1 MPNSVFRSD
10 VGAPA
15 LEKFDRRALKIFQL
29 ESSKAWIDAYP
40 HSMDDTC
47 VTPEGTPGEKSIPV
61 GDRTCPIR
69 YPEGFTEYKNH
80 PQPAFFIRFTLNS
93 NSRLSPSRVL
103 FEGLM
108 DCFSINPR
116 FKEFIMSFG
125 YKNKEYDFAPPA
137 CRFRLL
143 YPLSPEGCSIKGYEC
158 AYGLRYVADN
168 GNPDGRE
175 RWSIRQYA
183 VYQKHD
189 PPCNQVIW
197 VFVGIPKESSIEK
210 HVMDHIRKH
219 PFTNSMHSF
228 ALHLTLIEASI
239 FAWRWYL
246 NDMTERVQDQ
256 SDRIT
261 LADVAKDKIDGLPE
275 FNIDFRDRQRL
286 KTLEDAILNLEIMLS
301 STIGTISC
309 LMDSLSKPMGQQNGD
324 SSTEETLCNGF
335 SEILNETKLYLTKAQ
350 VLEKRIQGASAL
362 LSGLLDYENAYSLR
376 LLAEEARNDNM
387 AMRNLTEKAT
397 KDSGAIKIITIIT
410 VFFLPATVV
419 ASFFSTQFVSIS
431 AHNLVLSTKW
441 WIYFAITGP
450 LTIFTL
456 LVWYITSSTHVQD
469 AVLHRLRKARLIRNL
484 ATDIPRIN
492 SERASSITSRTL
504 GIPG

>member
-1 MPNSVFRSD
+1 
-10 VGAPA
+10 
-15 LEKFDRRALKIFQL
+15 
-29 ESSKAWIDAYP
+29 
-40 HSMDDTC
+40 
-47 VTPEGTPGEKSIPV
+47 
-61 GDRTCPIR
+61 
-69 YPEGFTEYKNH
+69 
-80 PQPAFFIRFTLNS
+80 
-93 NSRLSPSRVL
+93 
-103 FEGLM
+103 
-108 DCFSINPR
+108 
-116 FKEFIMSFG
+116 
-125 YKNKEYDFAPPA
+125 
-137 CRFRLL
+137 
-143 YPLSPEGCSIKGYEC
+143 
-158 AYGLRYVADN
+158 
-168 GNPDGRE
+168 
-175 RWSIRQYA
+175 
-183 VYQKHD
+183 
-189 PPCNQVIW
+189 
-197 VFVGIPKESSIEK
+197 
-210 HVMDHIRKH
+210 
-219 PFTNSMHSF
+219 
-228 ALHLTLIEASI
+228 
-239 FAWRWYL
+239 
-246 NDMTERVQDQ
+246 
-256 SDRIT
+256 
-261 LADVAKDKIDGLPE
+261 
-275 FNIDFRDRQRL
+275 
-286 KTLEDAILNLEIMLS
+286 MLS

-309 LMDSLSKPMGQQNGD
+309 LMGSLSKPMGQQNGD
-324 SSTEETLCNGF
+324 SSTKETLCNGF

-376 LLAEEARNDNM
+376 LLAEEARNDNI

>member
-1 MPNSVFRSD
+1 MVRNQRIHARTGPNM
-10 VGAPA
+10 
-15 LEKFDRRALKIFQL
+15 L
-29 ESSKAWIDAYP
+29 
-40 HSMDDTC
+40 
-47 VTPEGTPGEKSIPV
+47 
-61 GDRTCPIR
+61 
-69 YPEGFTEYKNH
+69 
-80 PQPAFFIRFTLNS
+80 
-93 NSRLSPSRVL
+93 
-103 FEGLM
+103 
-108 DCFSINPR
+108 
-116 FKEFIMSFG
+116 
-125 YKNKEYDFAPPA
+125 
-137 CRFRLL
+137 
-143 YPLSPEGCSIKGYEC
+143 EC

-168 GNPDGRE
+168 GNLDGRE
-175 RWSIRQYA
+175 RWSFRQYA
-183 VYQKHD
+183 VYQKYD
-189 PPCNQVIW
+189 PSCSQVIW
-197 VFVGIPKESSIEK
+197 VFVGIPKESGIEQ
-210 HVMDHIRKH
+210 HVMDHIRKY

-239 FAWRWYL
+239 VAWRWYL
-246 NDMTERVQDQ
+246 NDMTERVQDQVRKFQVFLTREAYHQQ

-301 STIGTISC
+301 STISTISC
-309 LMDSLSKPMGQQNGD
+309 LMGSLSKPMGQQNGD
-324 SSTEETLCNGF
+324 SWTEETLSNGF

-376 LLAEEARNDNM
+376 LLAEEARNDNT

-397 KDSGAIKIITIIT
+397 KDSSAIKIITIIT

-431 AHNLVLSTKW
+431 TNNLVLSTKW

-450 LTIFTL
+450 LTILTL
-456 LVWYITSSTHVQD
+456 LVWYITSSTHVQN
-469 AVLHRLRKARLIRNL
+469 AVLHRLRKARLIRGL

-492 SERASSITSRTL
+492 SERASSVKSRTL